1 MRQRGGMGKKEDA
14 PKPSEIRK
22 EKKKLLKVLVLLAK
36 VYRKGAKG
44 KAQKSAYTEVEAT
57 LKELRKHA

>member
-1 MRQRGGMGKKEDA
+1 MGKKEDT

-44 KAQKSAYTEVEAT
+44 KAQKSAYTEVEST

>member
-1 MRQRGGMGKKEDA
+1 MGKKEDA

-36 VYRKGAKG
+36 VYRKGAKS
-44 KAQKSAYTEVEAT
+44 KAQKLAYVEVEST